1 MFYFAFVHILYVSI
15 CLFFLASH
23 ATFGNAPS
31 LWLQYDLRAW
41 HCFKQI
47 KQQNLDPAS
56 PLPLKCTQVKLL
68 TQIMTS
74 CSQLGLAQPWRWL
87 LSSTAIHKK
96 GCLGQSLPYST
107 HGNWNLPGFSLSG
120 MKQKARPSLYY
131 DLQPRNLMDQI
142 LILC

>member
-15 CLFFLASH
+15 CLFFLTSH
-23 ATFGNAPS
+23 ATFVNAPS

-47 KQQNLDPAS
+47 KPQNLDPAS

-74 CSQLGLAQPWRWL
+74 CSQLGLAQPSYHQLQYTKRGAWV
-87 LSSTAIHKK
+87 
-96 GCLGQSLPYST
+96 
-107 HGNWNLPGFSLSG
+107 NLCHIPPMGTGIYLASPFL
-120 MKQKARPSLYY
+120 A
-131 DLQPRNLMDQI
+131 
-142 LILC
+142 